1 MGTLGYIDPMYLSS
15 GKFRPASD
23 VYALGVTILQLV
35 TGQDSPKGL
44 IDVVDQAIERQ
55 ALAEVTV
62 TLSASLTH

>member
-35 TGQDSPKGL
+35 TGHDNPRGL
-44 IDVVDQAIERQ
+44 IDYIDAAVESN
-55 ALAEVTV
+55 ALSQVNIN
-62 TLSASLTH
+62 H